1 MDSNAIVSEL
11 DVLNRVKNS
20 ANTKLATELVWLGV
34 IRKENLI
41 TSREYYLI
49 KEKIEL
55 RYRN

>member
-1 MDSNAIVSEL
+1 MDSNNVVSEV
-11 DVLNRVKNS
+11 DDLNRVKNS
-20 ANTKLATELVWLGV
+20 ANTKLATELFWLGV
-34 IRKENLI
+34 IKKENLI